1 VKDLL
6 RVYRIMLHYWGF
18 VIGGLFSMLLYAMLG
33 GVSIA
38 MMIPLLDYVFVKN
51 KPQIL
56 YPDYNSLLNALSSA
70 VHNYTLSY
78 GSLLKMRPTAE
89 YTPII
94 NSIKSVLNATDSMV
108 LLFAVCYI
116 ILGLYILKNVCYYM
130 NRLMFTN
137 LRGKTIRDIRSLMF
151 GKYLSQSLA
160 FFNQNK
166 VGDSLVRMVN
176 DVEIVSNQF
185 INNLFNSLRDVFSI
199 IIYIRLALYLNAHLF
214 IWCLLILPV
223 FTFCVTYI
231 GRKLKKNAKKI
242 QSQFSSMFTSVEE
255 ALNSMR
261 IVKAFSHED
270 YEYQKF
276 HQINNRYFRLWRI
289 SDLLDGLNVPI
300 AELNTVI
307 IGVVIVFM
315 GGTQILGKTS
325 TFSFGEFTAFLFA
338 VFSMLQPTKALTKA
352 YNDIKRALV
361 SLERI
366 SVILNRQSEIE
377 EDPDPLEKKQFTDKI
392 SFKDVSFSY
401 SGKKMVL
408 SHISFDIL
416 KGEKVAIIG
425 SSGSGK
431 TTIANL
437 INRMYDYDS
446 GEILIDSIPIR
457 KIKLVDLRNLY
468 GVVTQDSV
476 LFSDTV
482 RNNISYGSSTPV
494 TDEQIRNACD
504 IASASEFIEHF
515 PNQYD
520 ELLQTKGSNLS
531 GGQKQ
536 RLCIAR
542 AIVGDPPILIFDEAT
557 SSLDTDSERK
567 VQDAIDNATR
577 NRTVIV
583 IAHRLST
590 ILSSDKIVVLEHGK
604 IVGIGKHDELLKS
617 SERYQQLYKLQF
629 GQQ

>member
-1 VKDLL
+1 MKDLL
-6 RVYRIMLHYWGF
+6 RIYKIMMKYWGF
-18 VIGGLFSMLLYAMLG
+18 VIGGLISMLFYALMG

-51 KPQIL
+51 KPVIL
-56 YPDYNSLLNALSSA
+56 YPDYTSFIHAMTQA
-70 VHNYTLSY
+70 VNQYTLQY
-78 GSLLKMRPTAE
+78 GSLLRFRPTAE
-89 YTPII
+89 YAPLVTNLKGIL
-94 NSIKSVLNATDSMV
+94 NSTDSMI
-108 LLFAVCYI
+108 LLYSVCYI
-116 ILGLYILKNVCYYM
+116 ILGLYILKNIFYYS
-130 NRLMFTN
+130 NRIMFTN

-199 IIYIRLALYLNAHLF
+199 FIYIRLALFLNAHLF
-214 IWCLLILPV
+214 LWCLLILPL
-223 FTFCVTYI
+223 FTFLVTYI
-231 GRKLKKNAKKI
+231 GKKLKLNAKKI
-242 QSQFSSMFTSVEE
+242 QSQFSSMFNSVEE
-255 ALNSMR
+255 ALNGMR
-261 IVKAFSHED
+261 IVKAFSREN
-270 YEYQKF
+270 YEYGKF
-276 HQINNRYFRLWRI
+276 HKINNRYFRLWRT

-307 IGVVIVFM
+307 IGVVIVFI
-315 GGTQILGKTS
+315 GGSQILGKTS

-338 VFSMLQPTKALTKA
+338 VFSMLQPTKNLTKA

-361 SLERI
+361 SLDRI
-366 SVILNRQSEIE
+366 SVILNRQSEIQE
-377 EDPDPLEKKQFTDKI
+377 APDAIEKKDFTDCI
-392 SFKDVSFSY
+392 EFKDVSFSY
-401 SGKKMVL
+401 TGKKEVL
-408 SHISFDIL
+408 SRISFDIM
-416 KGEKVAIIG
+416 KGQKVAIIG

-431 TTIANL
+431 TTITNL
-437 INRMYDYDS
+437 LNRMYDYDS
-446 GEILIDSIPIR
+446 GEITIDSIPIR
-457 KIKLVDLRNLY
+457 RIKLHDLRDLY
-468 GVVTQDSV
+468 GVVTQESL

-482 RNNISYGSSTPV
+482 RNNICYGSSEPV
-494 TDEQIRNACD
+494 SDEQLKKACE
-504 IASASEFIEHF
+504 IASATEFIEKM
-515 PNQYD
+515 PDQYD
-520 ELLQTKGSNLS
+520 EELQTKGSNLS

-567 VQDAIDNATR
+567 VQDAIDRATQ

-590 ILSSDKIVVLEHGK
+590 ILSANKIVVLEHGK
-604 IVGIGKHDELLKS
+604 IVGIGKHDDLLENC
-617 SERYQQLYKLQF
+617 ERYKQLYKLQF
-629 GQQ
+629 EMK